1 MSKAGSSSNIPRQPL
16 WRRVASAILGDIES
30 GQWSGT
36 LPGEHQLSEH
46 YGVGRRSIRSAL
58 LRLEDDG
65 VIGTSP
71 GKPRKIVG
79 DPSPRKREAAHPDH
93 VLLISPYA
101 QEQGISKSRI
111 LFNRTFQELSKR
123 GIHLIPRRV
132 DVKTPKALDR
142 NLGQL
147 KEQFP
152 RSVWLLHDCSGALQR
167 WCFENGERALVL
179 GARDPA
185 AAFTSVDMDVEAVIV
200 RAIELFK
207 MKGHDPARITLLMRR
222 DPGKLNQ
229 RVSDLFQK
237 ILSHQTLEEPS
248 KIKERILLHD
258 DANLIDLLR
267 RRLGRTD
274 PPTALLC
281 WRTHAAIQTVTF
293 LTHQG
298 VSIPERLSVIS
309 CGSSPTM
316 EFIHPAITRFLSPT
330 GEYERC
336 FLRLLIQLI
345 EGDEGDR
352 RDFKFVPEFL
362 EGKTVASPIAIE

>member
-1 MSKAGSSSNIPRQPL
+1 MSEAISSTSISRQPL
-16 WRRVASAILGDIES
+16 WRKVADAILRDVES

-58 LRLEDDG
+58 QWLEEGG

-71 GKPRKIVG
+71 GKPRQILTE
-79 DPSPRKREAAHPDH
+79 PSLNEGRSLKPDH

-101 QEQGISKSRI
+101 EDQGISKSRI

-132 DVKTPKALDR
+132 ETKTAKSLDR

-152 RSVWLLHDCSGALQR
+152 RSVWLLHDCSGAVQR
-167 WCFENGERALVL
+167 WCFKQGERALVL
-179 GARDPA
+179 GAKDPDVS
-185 AAFTSVDMDVEAVIV
+185 FTSVDMDVEAVIAQ
-200 RAIELFK
+200 AIERFVK
-207 MKGHDPARITLLMRR
+207 DGHDPSKITFLMRR
-222 DPGKLNQ
+222 DSGKLNQ
-229 RVSDLFQK
+229 R
-237 ILSHQTLEEPS
+237 LSEMFL
-248 KIKERILLHD
+248 RILGDQIAGIKDNSDERVLIHD
-258 DANLIDLLR
+258 DANLIDLLKS
-267 RRLGRTD
+267 RLGKSD

-281 WRTHAAIQTVTF
+281 WRTHDAIQTVTF

-298 VSIPERLSVIS
+298 ISIPERLSVIS
-309 CGSSPTM
+309 CGNSPTM
-316 EFIHPAITRFLSPT
+316 EFIHPAIARFLSPT
-330 GEYERC
+330 GDYERC

-345 EGDEGDR
+345 EGDVSGG
-352 RDFKFVPEFL
+352 RDFRFVPEFL
-362 EGKTVASPIAIE
+362 KGETVAGPAGR